1 MKTTANIPFSEAN
14 TIAKKQF
21 QGKEFDMEK
30 SKIKVEDIK
39 IYPENDLVV
48 IEILLRKS
56 KKELL
61 LLKEIWFM
69 INKTQNWFYQNK
81 FQIKTKNILQN

>member
-1 MKTTANIPFSEAN
+1 MKTTANIPFTEAN
-14 TIAKKQF
+14 AIAKKQF

-48 IEILLRKS
+48 IEIYFWKS
-56 KKELL
+56 KRN
-61 LLKEIWFM
+61 F
-69 INKTQNWFYQNK
+69 FY
-81 FQIKTKNILQN
+81 